1 MKIKKFIC
9 KYKWDILC
17 NLILV
22 IIYLL
27 IISIK
32 SRLGNYILGSTT
44 DFETQHYL
52 IPEYFR
58 NLFYETGDLFPDF
71 AFNLGGGQNIYYLSY
86 YGLFSPIILISYLL
100 PMIEMLDYLIF
111 TMILVVLS
119 SVSLFYFY
127 LRKNN
132 YSHLISFLCSF
143 IFLCSTPLIFHSNR
157 HIMFINYLPFL
168 ILGFYGIDQ
177 FITKKKSFL
186 LIISVFLMILTS
198 YYFSISG
205 IIVLFILAI
214 FKYIKNNKYKLKDI
228 FYFSIKLIIRFFI
241 SIMISA
247 ILILPTFY
255 TLFNG
260 RGNSSSNYL
269 LSELFNINLFMLHD
283 NYSMGLTYICLIGT
297 IFLFFKRGK
306 AHRLL
311 SLVILL
317 ISTIPIFSYI
327 LNGFLYIS
335 NKVLIPFIPLVLF
348 NLAEFLSITFKSKW
362 LKNSLIIYIIF
373 SSLFLCIK
381 SNMGETLIK
390 KENNNLYEETSS
402 YIKNIDDDFYRI
414 NFSFM
419 KDKYTNKIS
428 SLDEY
433 KTTIYSSSIN
443 KNYKDLYNYLFNNSY
458 PYRSDYIMNSSN
470 NILFQMYMNE
480 KYLVTDYEYD
490 YIYEKIYNDELKIYK
505 NNYTLPLGYATN
517 NIINEKDFEKL
528 EYPENI
534 INMLGRVVTKD
545 KTNTKLIKSTTKID
559 YELIS
564 SENLTYEKKDNG
576 YLITSIEEGKMQLK
590 LEEDTKNKIIIINF
604 DILKNA
610 SCSNGDLGIKINDV
624 KNILTCKGWKYPNHN
639 YNFNY
644 VIIGNKNNILDIKFN
659 KGEYNIDNIKVSSID
674 FNLLKNI
681 NNSIDPFII
690 DKTKNLRDQITG
702 NILVTE
708 NGYFTLSIPYDRG
721 FNIYIDGEKIDYFKI
736 NKYFIGFKIN
746 KGNHN
751 IKIIYK
757 APLKTI
763 SIVITIIGIIT
774 FLILLILEKNKRHK
788 MSL

>member
-111 TMILVVLS
+111 TMGLVVLS

-205 IIVLFILAI
+205 IVVLFILAI

-228 FYFSIKLIIRFFI
+228 FSFSIRLIIRFFI

-247 ILILPTFY
+247 VLILPTFY
-255 TLFNG
+255 TLLNG
-260 RGNSSSNYL
+260 RENSSSNYL

-311 SLVILL
+311 SLIILL
-317 ISTIPIFSYI
+317 ISTIPVFSYI

-576 YLITSIEEGKMQLK
+576 YLITSTEEGKMQLK
-590 LEEDTKNKIIIINF
+590 LQEDTKNKIIIINF

-624 KNILTCKGWKYPNHN
+624 ENILTCKGWKYPNHN

-644 VIIGNKNNILDIKFN
+644 VIIGNKNNILDIRFN

-674 FNLLKNI
+674 FNLLKII

>member
-58 NLFYETGDLFPDF
+58 NLFYETGDLFPNF

-111 TMILVVLS
+111 TMGLVVLS

-157 HIMFINYLPFL
+157 HIMFINYMPFL

-186 LIISVFLMILTS
+186 LIISVLLMILTS

-205 IIVLFILAI
+205 IVVLFILAL

-228 FYFSIKLIIRFFI
+228 FSFSIKLIIRFFI

-255 TLFNG
+255 TLLNG
-260 RGNSSSNYL
+260 RENSSSNYL
-269 LSELFNINLFMLHD
+269 LSELFNIDLFMLHD

-297 IFLFFKRGK
+297 IFLLFKRDK

-311 SLVILL
+311 SLIILL
-317 ISTIPIFSYI
+317 ISTIPVFSYI

-373 SSLFLCIK
+373 SSLFLCVK
-381 SNMGETLIK
+381 FNMEETLIK

-458 PYRSDYIMNSSN
+458 PYRSDHIMNSSN

-517 NIINEKDFEKL
+517 NIINEKNFEKL

-564 SENLTYEKKDNG
+564 SENLNYEKKDNG
-576 YLITSIEEGKMQLK
+576 YIITSTEEGKLQLK
-590 LEEDTKNKIIIINF
+590 LQEDTKNKIIIINF
-604 DILKNA
+604 DILKDA

-624 KNILTCKGWKYPNHN
+624 ENILTCKGSKYPNHN

-690 DKTKNLRDQITG
+690 DKTKNSRDQING

-708 NGYFTLSIPYDRG
+708 NGYFTLSIPYDKG
-721 FNIYIDGEKIDYFKI
+721 FNIYIDGEKTDYFKI

-763 SIVITIIGIIT
+763 SIVITVIGIIT

>member
-111 TMILVVLS
+111 TMGLVVLS

-205 IIVLFILAI
+205 IVVLFILAI

-228 FYFSIKLIIRFFI
+228 FSFSIRLIIRFFI

-247 ILILPTFY
+247 VLILPTFY

-269 LSELFNINLFMLHD
+269 LSELFNIEIFMLHD

-311 SLVILL
+311 SLIILL
-317 ISTIPIFSYI
+317 ISTIPVFSYI

-381 SNMGETLIK
+381 SNMEETLIK

-576 YLITSIEEGKMQLK
+576 YLITSTEEGKMQLK

-644 VIIGNKNNILDIKFN
+644 VIIGNKNNILDIRFN

-674 FNLLKNI
+674 FNLLKII

>member
-58 NLFYETGDLFPDF
+58 NLFYETGDLFPNF

-111 TMILVVLS
+111 TMGLVVLS

-186 LIISVFLMILTS
+186 LIISVLLMILTS

-205 IIVLFILAI
+205 IVVLFILAL

-228 FYFSIKLIIRFFI
+228 FSFSIKLIIRFFI

-255 TLFNG
+255 TLLNG
-260 RGNSSSNYL
+260 RENSSSNYL
-269 LSELFNINLFMLHD
+269 LSELFNIDLFMLHD

-297 IFLFFKRGK
+297 IFLLFKRDK

-311 SLVILL
+311 SLIILL
-317 ISTIPIFSYI
+317 ISTIPVFSYI

-373 SSLFLCIK
+373 SSLFLCVK
-381 SNMGETLIK
+381 FNMEETLIK

-458 PYRSDYIMNSSN
+458 PYRSDHIMNSSN

-517 NIINEKDFEKL
+517 NIINEKNFEKL

-564 SENLTYEKKDNG
+564 SENLNYEKKDNG
-576 YLITSIEEGKMQLK
+576 YIITSTEEGKLQLK
-590 LEEDTKNKIIIINF
+590 LQEDTKNKIIIINF
-604 DILKNA
+604 DILKDA

-624 KNILTCKGWKYPNHN
+624 ENILTCKGSKYPNHN

-690 DKTKNLRDQITG
+690 DKTKNSGDQING

-763 SIVITIIGIIT
+763 SIVITVIGIIT

>member
-58 NLFYETGDLFPDF
+58 NLCYETGDLFPDF

-111 TMILVVLS
+111 TMGLVVLS

-205 IIVLFILAI
+205 IVVLFILAI

-228 FYFSIKLIIRFFI
+228 FSFSIRLIIRFFI

-247 ILILPTFY
+247 VLILPTFY
-255 TLFNG
+255 TLLNG
-260 RGNSSSNYL
+260 RENSSSNYL

-311 SLVILL
+311 SLIILL
-317 ISTIPIFSYI
+317 ISTIPVFSYI

-576 YLITSIEEGKMQLK
+576 YLITSTEEGKMQLK
-590 LEEDTKNKIIIINF
+590 LQEDTKNKIIIINF

-644 VIIGNKNNILDIKFN
+644 VIIGNKNNILDIRFN

-674 FNLLKNI
+674 FNLLKII

>member
-58 NLFYETGDLFPDF
+58 NLCYETGDLFPDF

-111 TMILVVLS
+111 TMGLVVLS

-205 IIVLFILAI
+205 IVVLFILAI

-228 FYFSIKLIIRFFI
+228 FSFSIRLIIRFFI

-247 ILILPTFY
+247 VLILPTFY
-255 TLFNG
+255 TLLNG
-260 RGNSSSNYL
+260 RENSSSNYL

-311 SLVILL
+311 SLIILL
-317 ISTIPIFSYI
+317 ISTIPVFSYI

-576 YLITSIEEGKMQLK
+576 YLITSTEEGKMQLK

-644 VIIGNKNNILDIKFN
+644 VIIGNKNNILDIRFN

-674 FNLLKNI
+674 FNLLKII

>member
-1 MKIKKFIC
+1 MKIKKFFY

-17 NLILV
+17 NLALF
-22 IIYLL
+22 IIYFL

-32 SRLGNYILGSTT
+32 SNGGNFILGSTT

-86 YGLFSPIILISYLL
+86 YGLFSPIILMSYFL
-100 PMIEMLDYLIF
+100 PMIKMLDYLIF
-111 TMILVVLS
+111 IMGVVVII

-132 YSHLISFLCSF
+132 YSSLISFLCSF

-157 HIMFINYLPFL
+157 HIMFVNYMPFL
-168 ILGFYGIDQ
+168 ILGFYGID
-177 FITKKKSFL
+177 KYLNENKSFL

-205 IIVLFILAI
+205 ILVLLILAL
-214 FKYIKNNKYKLKDI
+214 FKYIKNNKYKFKDI
-228 FYFSIKLIIRFFI
+228 FSFLLKLLIRFFI
-241 SIMISA
+241 SIMLSS
-247 ILILPTFY
+247 ILILPTLY
-255 TLFNG
+255 TLLNG
-260 RGNSSSNYL
+260 RGNSSSKYL
-269 LSELFNINLFMLHD
+269 LSELFDIKLFMLHD

-297 IFLFFKRGK
+297 IYLFFKRDK

-311 SLVILL
+311 SLTILL

-348 NLAEFLSITFKSKW
+348 NLAKFLSIVLKNKW
-362 LKNSLIIYIIF
+362 LKNSIIIYIIF
-373 SSLFLCIK
+373 SSFFLCIK
-381 SNMGETLIK
+381 SNMEEILIK
-390 KENNNLYEETSS
+390 KENNNLYEKTSS
-402 YIKNIDDDFYRI
+402 DIRSIDNDFYRI

-419 KDKYTNKIS
+419 KDKYINKVS
-428 SLDEY
+428 SQDEY

-458 PYRSDYIMNSSN
+458 PYRSDYIMNTSN
-470 NILFQMYMNE
+470 NILFQMYMGE
-480 KYLVTDYEYD
+480 KYLVTDYDYD
-490 YIYEKIYNDELKIYK
+490 YIYEKIYNDKLNIYK
-505 NNYTLPLGYATN
+505 NDYTLPLGYATN
-517 NIINEKDFEKL
+517 NIINEKDFNKL
-528 EYPENI
+528 NYPDNI
-534 INMLGRVVTKD
+534 INMLGKVVTND
-545 KTNTKLIKSTTKID
+545 KTNTKLIKTNQSIK

-564 SENLTYEKKDNG
+564 SKNITYKKNSNT
-576 YLITSIEEGKMQLK
+576 YFVTSIEDGNIKLK
-590 LEEDTKNKIIIINF
+590 LKEDTKDKIIIINF
-604 DILKNA
+604 DILENI

-624 KNILTCKGWKYPNHN
+624 ENILTCKGWKYPNYN

-644 VIIGNKNNILDIKFN
+644 SIIGNKDNILDIKFN
-659 KGEYNIDNIKVSSID
+659 QGEYSISNIKVSLLD

-690 DKTKNLRDQITG
+690 DKTKTLGDQITG
-702 NILVTE
+702 NIFVNE
-708 NGYFTLSIPYDRG
+708 NSYFTLSIPYDKG
-721 FNIYIDGEKIDYFKI
+721 FNIYVDGEKIDYFKI

-757 APLKTI
+757 APLKII
-763 SIVITIIGIIT
+763 SIVISIIGII
-774 FLILLILEKNKRHK
+774 FFLLILFLEKNKRHK

>member
-58 NLFYETGDLFPDF
+58 NLCYETGDLFPDF

-111 TMILVVLS
+111 TMGLVVLS

-205 IIVLFILAI
+205 IVVLFILAI

-228 FYFSIKLIIRFFI
+228 FSFSIRLIIRFFI

-247 ILILPTFY
+247 VLILPTFY
-255 TLFNG
+255 TLLNG
-260 RGNSSSNYL
+260 RENSSSNYL
-269 LSELFNINLFMLHD
+269 LSELININLFMLHD

-311 SLVILL
+311 SLIILL
-317 ISTIPIFSYI
+317 ISTIPVFSYI

-576 YLITSIEEGKMQLK
+576 YLITSTEEGKMQLK
-590 LEEDTKNKIIIINF
+590 LQEDTKNKIIIINF

-644 VIIGNKNNILDIKFN
+644 VIIGNKNNILDIRFN

-674 FNLLKNI
+674 FNLLKII

>member
-58 NLFYETGDLFPDF
+58 NLCYETGDLFPDF

-111 TMILVVLS
+111 TMGLVVLS

-205 IIVLFILAI
+205 IVVLFILAI

-228 FYFSIKLIIRFFI
+228 FSFSIRLIIRFFI

-247 ILILPTFY
+247 VLILPTFY
-255 TLFNG
+255 TLLNG
-260 RGNSSSNYL
+260 RENSSSNYL

-311 SLVILL
+311 SLIILL
-317 ISTIPIFSYI
+317 ISTIPVFSYI

-517 NIINEKDFEKL
+517 NIINEKDFDKL

-576 YLITSIEEGKMQLK
+576 YLITSTEEGKMQLK
-590 LEEDTKNKIIIINF
+590 LQEDTKNKIIIINF

-624 KNILTCKGWKYPNHN
+624 ENILTCKGWKYPNHN

-644 VIIGNKNNILDIKFN
+644 VIIGNKNNILDIRFN

-674 FNLLKNI
+674 FNLLKII

>member
-111 TMILVVLS
+111 TMGLVVLS

-177 FITKKKSFL
+177 FINKKKSFL

-205 IIVLFILAI
+205 IVVLFILAI

-228 FYFSIKLIIRFFI
+228 FSFSIRLIIRFFI

-247 ILILPTFY
+247 VLILPTFY
-255 TLFNG
+255 TLLNG
-260 RGNSSSNYL
+260 RENSSSNYL

-311 SLVILL
+311 SLIILL
-317 ISTIPIFSYI
+317 ISTIPVFSYI

-576 YLITSIEEGKMQLK
+576 YLITSTEEGKMQLK
-590 LEEDTKNKIIIINF
+590 LQEDTKNKIIIINF

-624 KNILTCKGWKYPNHN
+624 ENILTCKGWKYPNHN

-644 VIIGNKNNILDIKFN
+644 VIIGNKNNILDIRFN

-674 FNLLKNI
+674 FNLLKII

>member
-58 NLFYETGDLFPDF
+58 NLCYETGDLFPDF

-111 TMILVVLS
+111 TMGLVVLS

-205 IIVLFILAI
+205 IVVLFILAI

-228 FYFSIKLIIRFFI
+228 FSFSIRLIIRFFI

-247 ILILPTFY
+247 VLILPTFY
-255 TLFNG
+255 TLLNG
-260 RGNSSSNYL
+260 RENSSSNYL

-311 SLVILL
+311 SLIILL
-317 ISTIPIFSYI
+317 ISTIPVFSYI

-576 YLITSIEEGKMQLK
+576 YLITSTEEGKMQLK

-624 KNILTCKGWKYPNHN
+624 ENILTCKGWKYPNHN

-644 VIIGNKNNILDIKFN
+644 VIIGNKNNILDIRFN

-674 FNLLKNI
+674 FNLLKII

-702 NILVTE
+702 YILVTE

>member
-58 NLFYETGDLFPDF
+58 NLFYETGDLFPNF

-111 TMILVVLS
+111 TMGLVVLS

-186 LIISVFLMILTS
+186 LIISVLLMILTS

-205 IIVLFILAI
+205 IVVLFILAL

-228 FYFSIKLIIRFFI
+228 FSFSIKLIIRFFI

-255 TLFNG
+255 TLLNG
-260 RGNSSSNYL
+260 RENSSSNYL
-269 LSELFNINLFMLHD
+269 LSELFNIDLFMLHD

-297 IFLFFKRGK
+297 IFLLFKRDK

-311 SLVILL
+311 SLIILL
-317 ISTIPIFSYI
+317 ISTIPVFSYI

-373 SSLFLCIK
+373 SSLFLCVK
-381 SNMGETLIK
+381 FNMEETLIK

-458 PYRSDYIMNSSN
+458 PYRSDHIMNSSN

-517 NIINEKDFEKL
+517 NIINEKNFEKL

-564 SENLTYEKKDNG
+564 SENLNYEKKDNG
-576 YLITSIEEGKMQLK
+576 YIITSTEEGKLQLK
-590 LEEDTKNKIIIINF
+590 LQEDTKNKIIIINF

-624 KNILTCKGWKYPNHN
+624 ENILTCKGSKYPNHN

-690 DKTKNLRDQITG
+690 DKTKNSGDQING

-763 SIVITIIGIIT
+763 SIVITVIGIIT

>member
-58 NLFYETGDLFPDF
+58 NLCYETGDLFPDF

-111 TMILVVLS
+111 TMGLVVLS

-205 IIVLFILAI
+205 IVVLFILAI

-228 FYFSIKLIIRFFI
+228 FSFSIRLIIRFFI

-247 ILILPTFY
+247 VLILPTFY
-255 TLFNG
+255 TLLNG
-260 RGNSSSNYL
+260 RENSSSNYL

-311 SLVILL
+311 SLIILL
-317 ISTIPIFSYI
+317 ISTIPVFSYI

-576 YLITSIEEGKMQLK
+576 YLITSTEEGKMQLK

-624 KNILTCKGWKYPNHN
+624 ENILTCKGWKYPNHN

-644 VIIGNKNNILDIKFN
+644 VIIGNKNNILDIRFN

-674 FNLLKNI
+674 FNLLKII

>member
-58 NLFYETGDLFPDF
+58 NLFYETGDLFPNF

-111 TMILVVLS
+111 TMGLVVLS

-157 HIMFINYLPFL
+157 HIMFINYMPFL

-186 LIISVFLMILTS
+186 LIISVLLMILTS

-205 IIVLFILAI
+205 IVVLFILAL

-228 FYFSIKLIIRFFI
+228 FSFSIKLIIRFFI

-255 TLFNG
+255 TLLNG
-260 RGNSSSNYL
+260 RENSSSNYL
-269 LSELFNINLFMLHD
+269 LSELFNIDLFMLHD

-297 IFLFFKRGK
+297 IFLLFKRDK

-311 SLVILL
+311 SLIILL
-317 ISTIPIFSYI
+317 ISTIPVFSYI

-373 SSLFLCIK
+373 SSLFLCVK
-381 SNMGETLIK
+381 FNMEETLIK

-458 PYRSDYIMNSSN
+458 PYRSDHIMNSSN

-517 NIINEKDFEKL
+517 NIINEKNFEKL

-564 SENLTYEKKDNG
+564 SENLNYEKKDNG
-576 YLITSIEEGKMQLK
+576 YIITSTEEGKLQLK
-590 LEEDTKNKIIIINF
+590 LQEDTKNKIIIINF
-604 DILKNA
+604 DILKDA

-624 KNILTCKGWKYPNHN
+624 ENILTCKGSKYPNHN

-690 DKTKNLRDQITG
+690 DKTKNSGDQING

-763 SIVITIIGIIT
+763 SIVITVIGIIT

>member
-58 NLFYETGDLFPDF
+58 NLCYETGDLFPDF

-111 TMILVVLS
+111 TMGLVVLS

-205 IIVLFILAI
+205 IVVLFILAI

-228 FYFSIKLIIRFFI
+228 FSFSIRLIIRFFI

-247 ILILPTFY
+247 VLILPTFY
-255 TLFNG
+255 TLLNG
-260 RGNSSSNYL
+260 RENSSSNYL

-311 SLVILL
+311 SLIILL
-317 ISTIPIFSYI
+317 ISTIPVFSYI

-576 YLITSIEEGKMQLK
+576 YLITSTEEGKMQLK
-590 LEEDTKNKIIIINF
+590 LQEDTKNKIIIINF

-624 KNILTCKGWKYPNHN
+624 ENILTCKGWKYPNHN

-644 VIIGNKNNILDIKFN
+644 VIIGNKNNILDIRFN

-674 FNLLKNI
+674 FNLLKII

>member
-27 IISIK
+27 IISEYI
-32 SRLGNYILGSTT
+32 SLGNYILDSTT

-111 TMILVVLS
+111 TMVLVVLS

-132 YSHLISFLCSF
+132 YPHLISFLCSF

-177 FITKKKSFL
+177 FLTEKKSFL

-205 IIVLFILAI
+205 IVVLFILAI

-228 FYFSIKLIIRFFI
+228 FSFSIRLIIRFFI

-247 ILILPTFY
+247 VLILPTFY
-255 TLFNG
+255 TLLNG
-260 RGNSSSNYL
+260 RKNSSSNYL
-269 LSELFNINLFMLHD
+269 LSELFNIDLFMLHD

-297 IFLFFKRGK
+297 IFLFFKRDK

-311 SLVILL
+311 SMIILL
-317 ISTIPIFSYI
+317 ISTIPVFSYI

-381 SNMGETLIK
+381 SNMEETLIK

-428 SLDEY
+428 SLNEY

-505 NNYTLPLGYATN
+505 NNYTLPLGYTTN

-564 SENLTYEKKDNG
+564 SENLTYEKNDNG
-576 YLITSIEEGKMQLK
+576 YLITSTEEGKMQLK
-590 LEEDTKNKIIIINF
+590 LQEDTKNKIIIINF
-604 DILKNA
+604 DILKNT

-624 KNILTCKGWKYPNHN
+624 ENILTCKGWKYPNHN
-639 YNFNY
+639 NNFNY
-644 VIIGNKNNILDIKFN
+644 VIIGNKNNILDIRFN

-674 FNLLKNI
+674 FNLLKII

-690 DKTKNLRDQITG
+690 DKTKKYGDQITG

-721 FNIYIDGEKIDYFKI
+721 FNIYIDGEKTDYFKI

-763 SIVITIIGIIT
+763 SIVISIIGIIS
-774 FLILLILEKNKRHK
+774 FLMVLILEKNKRHK

>member
-111 TMILVVLS
+111 TMGLVVLS

-205 IIVLFILAI
+205 IVVLFILAI

-228 FYFSIKLIIRFFI
+228 FSFSIRLIIRFFI

-247 ILILPTFY
+247 VLILPTFY
-255 TLFNG
+255 TLLNG
-260 RGNSSSNYL
+260 RENSSSNYL

-311 SLVILL
+311 SLIILL
-317 ISTIPIFSYI
+317 ISTIPVFSYI

-576 YLITSIEEGKMQLK
+576 YLITSTEEGKMQLK

-624 KNILTCKGWKYPNHN
+624 ENILTCKGWKYPNHN

-644 VIIGNKNNILDIKFN
+644 VIIGNKNNILDIRFN

-674 FNLLKNI
+674 FNLLKII

>member
-111 TMILVVLS
+111 TMGLVVLS

-205 IIVLFILAI
+205 IVVLFILAI

-228 FYFSIKLIIRFFI
+228 FSFSIRLIIRFFI

-247 ILILPTFY
+247 VLILPTFY
-255 TLFNG
+255 TLLNG
-260 RGNSSSNYL
+260 RENSSSNYL

-311 SLVILL
+311 SLIILL
-317 ISTIPIFSYI
+317 ISTIPVFSYI

-576 YLITSIEEGKMQLK
+576 YLITSTEEGKMQLK

-624 KNILTCKGWKYPNHN
+624 ENILTCKGWKYPNHN

-644 VIIGNKNNILDIKFN
+644 VIIGNKNNILDIRFN

-674 FNLLKNI
+674 FNLLKII

-690 DKTKNLRDQITG
+690 DKTKNLRDQING

>member
-111 TMILVVLS
+111 TMGLVVLS

-205 IIVLFILAI
+205 IVVLFILAI

-228 FYFSIKLIIRFFI
+228 FSFSIRLIIRFFI

-247 ILILPTFY
+247 VLILPTFY
-255 TLFNG
+255 TLLNG
-260 RGNSSSNYL
+260 RENSSSNYL

-311 SLVILL
+311 SLIILL
-317 ISTIPIFSYI
+317 ISTIPVFSYI

-576 YLITSIEEGKMQLK
+576 YLITSTEEGKMQLK

-624 KNILTCKGWKYPNHN
+624 ENILTCKGWKYPNHN

-644 VIIGNKNNILDIKFN
+644 VIIGNKNNILDIRFN

-690 DKTKNLRDQITG
+690 DKTKNLKDQITG

>member
-58 NLFYETGDLFPDF
+58 NLCYETGDLFPDF

-111 TMILVVLS
+111 TMGLVVLS

-205 IIVLFILAI
+205 IVVLFILAI

-228 FYFSIKLIIRFFI
+228 FSFSIRLIIRFFI

-247 ILILPTFY
+247 VLILPTFY
-255 TLFNG
+255 TLLNG
-260 RGNSSSNYL
+260 RENSSSNYL

-311 SLVILL
+311 SLIILL
-317 ISTIPIFSYI
+317 ISTIPVFSYI

-576 YLITSIEEGKMQLK
+576 YLITSTEEGKMQLK

-624 KNILTCKGWKYPNHN
+624 ENILTCKGWKYPNHN

-644 VIIGNKNNILDIKFN
+644 VIIGNKNNILDIRFN

-674 FNLLKNI
+674 FNLLKII

-702 NILVTE
+702 YILVTE
-708 NGYFTLSIPYDRG
+708 NGYVTLSIPYDRG

-736 NKYFIGFKIN
+736 NKHFIGFKIN